1 MINTPAGIEGMFRHS
16 GRDKST
22 PRPEGFEI
30 TPERMAEGADMY
42 GQVILGPP
50 R

>member
-1 MINTPAGIEGMFRHS
+1 VELPGIEGMFRYA
-16 GRDKST
+16 GRDKAT
-22 PRPEGFEI
+22 PRPEGFEVSSA
-30 TPERMAEGADMY
+30 RLAEAASNF